1 MVAVVTELM
10 VGGETPPK
18 MIRQRDPLGLWS
30 LNSDSEGCPSNGK
43 DIFVLDNISALI
55 DEYICADFLLPQLF
69 PCNHAADHTYKWKVP
84 DWKSVNTRAFPG
96 THQELA
102 ALEK

>member
-30 LNSDSEGCPSNGK
+30 LNSDSERCPSNGK

-55 DEYICADFLLPQLF
+55 DGYICADPKHSLQRFSLQFDGGPYNFHGLLSARL
-69 PCNHAADHTYKWKVP
+69 
-84 DWKSVNTRAFPG
+84 
-96 THQELA
+96 
-102 ALEK
+102 